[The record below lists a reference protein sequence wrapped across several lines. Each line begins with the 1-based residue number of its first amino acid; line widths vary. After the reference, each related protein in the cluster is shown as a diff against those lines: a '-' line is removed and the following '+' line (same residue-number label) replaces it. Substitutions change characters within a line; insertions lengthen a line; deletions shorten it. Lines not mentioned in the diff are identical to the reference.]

1 MGNKQSQKEFEDTLF
16 NLRLSAKQFTKEAE
30 RSRKDERVEQEK
42 AKRALEK
49 GLIDI
54 ARVHGENSI
63 RKKNEGLNYLKLS
76 AKMDAV
82 YSRMRTASRTEQMT
96 RQFGPMVGQ
105 MNRCLKS
112 MNLNAISTTM
122 DQFERT
128 FENLDVAS
136 GYIDQSLQT
145 ATSMSAPRNQVDE
158 LLGQIAAEHN
168 ITVEA
173 QMGEIPLSTPQQI
186 ASSQVSD
193 AELKRRY
200 ENLNK

>member
-1 MGNKQSQKEFEDTLF
+1 MGNKQSQKEFEDTMF

-30 RSRKDERVEQEK
+30 RSRKEERLEQEK

-63 RKKNEGLNYLKLS
+63 RKKTEGLNYLKLS

-82 YSRMRTASRTEQMT
+82 YSRMRTAARTEQMT
-96 RQFGPMVGQ
+96 KQFGPMVNQ

-112 MNLNAISTTM
+112 MNLDAISTTM
-122 DQFERT
+122 EQFERT

-145 ATSMSAPRNQVDE
+145 ATSTSAPRSQVDE

-186 ASSQVSD
+186 SGMRVSEAD
-193 AELKRRY
+193 LKRRY
-200 ENLNK
+200 ENLH